1 MAAQKVRASRGRR
14 ATTPLWAGGLVAAVL
29 MSLGVSGT
37 LSSWTQAI
45 ITNDTNTAATAGAP
59 ILKET
64 SGANTCLS
72 SSVAT
77 NVSTCSTINKYGGTA
92 TPLTPGTSQTVD
104 VTFTDVGAAK
114 GSTFALAPGAC
125 SQTPVAGTGSPAAN
139 NVCTNGDLTVAVS
152 CSPGTTYA
160 AGSSWTDLVS
170 TAVNPSAFAGATYTH
185 TAGLAAG
192 ASATCRFTVALGSG
206 AGILSQGIT
215 ASQPLVWTLTA

>member
-1 MAAQKVRASRGRR
+1 MAAHKLAPSRRNR
-14 ATTPLWAGGLVAAVL
+14 LTPLWAGGVVAAVL
-29 MSLGVSGT
+29 MTLGVNGT

-45 ITNDTNTAATAGAP
+45 ITNDTNTAATVGAP

-64 SGANTCLS
+64 NGATTCLS

-77 NVSTCSTINKYGGTA
+77 NISTCSTINKYGGTA

-104 VTFTDVGAAK
+104 VTFTDVGSVN
-114 GSTFALAPGAC
+114 GSTFALAPGTC
-125 SQTPVAGTGSPAAN
+125 TQTPTAGSGSPAAN
-139 NVCTNGDLTVAVS
+139 NVCTNGDLTIAVS
-152 CSPGTTYA
+152 CSPGATYA
-160 AGSSWTDLVS
+160 AGSAWSDLVS
-170 TAVNPSAFAGATYTH
+170 TAVAPTAFAGTTYTH

-215 ASQPLVWTLTA
+215 ASQPLVWTLAA

>member
-1 MAAQKVRASRGRR
+1 MAAHKVGSSRRPR
-14 ATTPLWAGGLVAAVL
+14 ISPLWAGGVVAAVL
-29 MSLGVSGT
+29 MTLGVNGT

-45 ITNDTNTAATAGAP
+45 ITNDTNTAATVGAP

-64 SGANTCLS
+64 QGATTCLS

-77 NVSTCSTINKYGGTA
+77 NVSTCSTINKYGGTT
-92 TPLTPGTSQTVD
+92 TPLTPGTSQTAD

-114 GSTFALAPGAC
+114 GSTFSLAPGAC
-125 SQTPVAGTGSPAAN
+125 SQVPVAGTGSPAAN
-139 NVCTNGDLTVAVS
+139 NICTNGDLTVAVS

-160 AGSSWTDLVS
+160 AGSAWTDLVS
-170 TAVNPSAFAGATYTH
+170 TAVTPSAFAAATLTH

-192 ASATCRFTVALGSG
+192 ASATCRFTVALGAG